1 MTKWKRKDAVRL
13 WGSTFSHKSWKI
25 LTTDLFS
32 QTHTSIKKLK
42 KRCTLY
48 IFTQTHKHI
57 YASLKTTSNIPQSK
71 PLHA

>member
-13 WGSTFSHKSWKI
+13 WGSTFPHKSWKI

-42 KRCTLY
+42 KKMY
-48 IFTQTHKHI
+48 II
-57 YASLKTTSNIPQSK
+57 YFHTNT
-71 PLHA
+71 